1 MRSALPGAGITEELP
16 QAATSAEALPN
27 NAAGRAGLAAAV
39 FFFAGSCAN
48 IVHHDLT
55 LTFDDRGERVTVAA
69 MTSLPS
75 SKDSHDHARD
85 ERLREDILAG
95 RDEWSLRFAN
105 ASPES
110 DRVTYE
116 RAHGELIQAE
126 HVARIDTADLQKVFF
141 DVAVSAVVTRG
152 EGWAELAIYPGTST
166 RATRQQRDDAEKRL
180 RAYSQRAVRY
190 FDAVRGMYDYMNEH
204 PQRAAEL
211 FAALFRDADDPHP
224 SLIND
229 EEHDLVTAVVK
240 TVDALSKDEDTEALE
255 AEADLV
261 YNPLPARIVV
271 RVPGEPLIVE
281 GFTRGKEG
289 ELVAEPLSLL
299 QAIAALEGRWVT
311 PDPVAFSIRPGGGGE
326 PDKEAALIAAMPRR
340 TTVVVGEIE
349 VGDALVLKLRPAPRY
364 RVRWITK
371 AGS

>member
-1 MRSALPGAGITEELP
+1 MRRALLRVGVTEELP
-16 QAATSAEALPN
+16 RAATSAEALPT
-27 NAAGRAGLAAAV
+27 NAAGRAGLAAAI
-39 FFFAGSCAN
+39 FLFAGSCGS

-55 LTFDDRGERVTVAA
+55 LTFDDRGERVNVAVA
-69 MTSLPS
+69 TSLPS
-75 SKDSHDHARD
+75 SKESRDHTRD

-110 DRVTYE
+110 ERVTFE
-116 RAHGELIQAE
+116 RARGELIQAE

-141 DVAVSAVVTRG
+141 DVAVSAAVTRG
-152 EGWAELAIYPGTST
+152 DGWAELAIYPGTST
-166 RATRQQRDDAEKRL
+166 RETRQQRDDAEKRL
-180 RAYSQRAVRY
+180 HAYSQRAVRY
-190 FDAVRGMYDYMNEH
+190 FDAVRAMYAYMNDH
-204 PQRAAEL
+204 PQRAAEV
-211 FAALFRDADDPHP
+211 FAALFRDAGDPQP

-229 EEHDLVTAVVK
+229 QEHDFVTAVRK
-240 TVDALSKDEDTEALE
+240 TVDALTKDEDTEALE

-299 QAIAALEGRWVT
+299 EAIASLEGRWVT
-311 PDPVAFSIRPGGGGE
+311 PDPLAFSIRPGGGGE

-340 TTVVVGEIE
+340 TTAVVGEIE
-349 VGDALVLKLRPAPRY
+349 VGDALVQKLRPAPRY
-364 RVRWITK
+364 RVRWMTK
-371 AGS
+371 AES